1 MILLLRWMMVLALAL
16 MAGKLVSRIKL
27 PSILGWLVIGMLFG
41 PHALGLMPQQVL
53 DAVWYK
59 TVIMWMQCAFGL
71 MLGTELVWKE
81 LKSCGKGL
89 VVTTLTQS
97 LGTFIVVTWVFGVVF
112 LTADVPVYLAFLLGG
127 IALATAP
134 APALS
139 IVNEFHARGPVTNTL
154 LPMAVL
160 DDMIAVMVFFTVNS
174 AVASSVSVGSVPLY
188 MIPVMVL
195 LPVIIGL
202 VTGFPAGWLLKK
214 AKGKVQTLVVLLVGI
229 TLTVGIGWF
238 VNTKILTGIMLNY
251 MLMGVSFSAVFA
263 NMVGKARLEEITDDF
278 HPILAVSLMA
288 AIVDLGA
295 PLNYHLIL
303 GAGLYTFLYIAARGA
318 GKYFGARFGAKAMRM
333 PDPVQ
338 KYLGLTLLPHS
349 GVSLVFTGIACA
361 TLTSQPELVGILQ
374 GTIAAAAVINE
385 IIAVIA
391 AKKGFELACEIEA

>member
-1 MILLLRWMMVLALAL
+1 MLALAL

-174 AVASSVSVGSVPLY
+174 AVASSVSGGSVPLY

-202 VTGFPAGWLLKK
+202 VTGFPAG
-214 AKGKVQTLVVLLVGI
+214 
-229 TLTVGIGWF
+229 
-238 VNTKILTGIMLNY
+238 
-251 MLMGVSFSAVFA
+251 
-263 NMVGKARLEEITDDF
+263 
-278 HPILAVSLMA
+278 
-288 AIVDLGA
+288 
-295 PLNYHLIL
+295 
-303 GAGLYTFLYIAARGA
+303 
-318 GKYFGARFGAKAMRM
+318 
-333 PDPVQ
+333 
-338 KYLGLTLLPHS
+338 
-349 GVSLVFTGIACA
+349 
-361 TLTSQPELVGILQ
+361 
-374 GTIAAAAVINE
+374 
-385 IIAVIA
+385 
-391 AKKGFELACEIEA
+391 